1 MRVVFPAG
9 LSQYVVRKKYAGV
22 VVNDVAAVN
31 IDSKLVSRWHFVAAR
46 GSSPAMLAAAVETS

>member
-9 LSQYVVRKKYAGV
+9 FLQYVVRKKYAGV

-46 GSSPAMLAAAVETS
+46 RSSPAMLAAAAETS